1 MNRLPRNSE
10 HYDIEKFSEHAV
22 LALDAAM
29 YYAGELGHTY
39 VGTEHYLLGLLHEQ
53 PNTAAEILHA
63 ADITEPLIYQ
73 QIVQMVGKGSRT
85 NIGYRC
91 MTPALHRMF
100 RNAQSYAEQKNDVPL
115 DTQWLLLAILRDDNC
130 AALQLLES
138 LEADRDWLSNACI
151 GKYTPVS
158 HAPSM
163 PTAKEFPQLFRYGT
177 LLALT
182 DAQED
187 PLIGRDAEVERVL
200 QILSR
205 RSKNNPCLVGAAGV
219 GKTAIVQGVA
229 ERFARG
235 EVPQQLQGMY
245 LFSLDLGSLLAGA
258 KYRGD
263 FEERLRDCINEVID
277 SGRIILF
284 IDELHTI
291 VGAGAAE
298 GAIDAANLLK
308 PQLAR
313 GQLHIIGATTPEE
326 YTKSI
331 EKDAALARRFQSVT
345 IEEPT
350 KEQTMTILHGI
361 AGKYADFHRVT
372 IPAEVLHTCVEL
384 SDRYIGEKSFPDKAI
399 DLLDEACARASMRSH
414 PVVQPE
420 DAAAAAS
427 LRTGIPL
434 QRMTDG
440 EQERL
445 LALQTKLSEEIIGHD
460 AIIRTLSNAVC
471 RAGSGLRDPNR
482 PVGSFLLLG
491 PTGVGKT
498 AMVHALT
505 KCLYGS
511 EEALFTLDMS
521 EYMEA
526 HSVAK
531 LLGAP
536 AGYVG
541 YEEESPFCAHLRRRP
556 CSVILFD
563 EMEKAHPDV
572 LRILLQMLENG
583 MFTDSI
589 GRKISLRHSMIFLTS
604 NLGMHKTGSNVGF
617 LAKESAPTDSLRK
630 ELPPELIGRMDEIL
644 TFSPLNADS
653 LYRIAEKQAEA
664 VARRALQIGVTVTF
678 TEEALRTASEC
689 TGTREYGARPI
700 RRFLTQEVENP
711 LSAMWLR
718 GELHAGDAVT
728 VTAENGTF
736 RIRTA
741 ISV

>member
-1 MNRLPRNSE
+1 M
-10 HYDIEKFSEHAV
+10 

-29 YYAGELGHTY
+29 YYAGEFGHTY

-53 PNTAAEILHA
+53 PNAAAEILHSVG
-63 ADITEPLIYQ
+63 ITEPMVCQ
-73 QIVQMVGKGSRT
+73 QIIQMVGKGSRT

-100 RNAQSYAEQKNDVPL
+100 RNAQSYAGQENDAPL

-138 LEADRDWLSNACI
+138 LEADREWLCNACT
-151 GKYTPVS
+151 GKYIPVS
-158 HAPSM
+158 HTPAM
-163 PTAKEFPQLFRYGT
+163 PTAKEFPHLFRYGT
-177 LLALT
+177 LLALP

-187 PLIGRDAEVERVL
+187 PLIGRDAEVDRVL

-205 RSKNNPCLVGAAGV
+205 RSKNNPCLVGEAGV

-235 EVPQQLQGMY
+235 EVPAQLQGMFV
-245 LFSLDLGSLLAGA
+245 FSLDLGSLLAGA

-263 FEERLRDCINEVID
+263 FEERLRDCINEVTE

-284 IDELHTI
+284 IDEMHTI

-326 YTKSI
+326 YAKSI

-350 KEQTMTILHGI
+350 KEQTMSILQGI
-361 AGKYADFHRVT
+361 AGKYAEYHHVT
-372 IPAEVLHTCVEL
+372 IPEEVLCTCVTL

-399 DLLDEACARASMRSH
+399 DLLDEACARVAMRGHSE
-414 PVVQPE
+414 VQPE

-434 QRMTDG
+434 QRMTVG

-445 LALQTKLSEEIIGHD
+445 LTLQTKLSEEIIGHD
-460 AIIRTLSNAVC
+460 AIIRTLSGTVC
-471 RAGSGLRDPNR
+471 RAGSGLRDPER

-498 AMVHALT
+498 AMVRALT

-556 CSVILFD
+556 CSVVLFD

-572 LRILLQMLENG
+572 LRILLQMLESG
-583 MFTDSI
+583 ILTDST

-604 NLGMHKTGSNVGF
+604 NLGMHKIGGNVGF
-617 LAKESAPTDSLRK
+617 LSQNHAPTDSLRK

-644 TFSPLNADS
+644 TFSPLDAES
-653 LYRIAEKQAEA
+653 LYRIAAKQAEA
-664 VARRALQIGVTVTF
+664 VEKRASQIGVMVTF
-678 TEEALRTASEC
+678 TEEALRTASGC

-728 VTAENGTF
+728 VTAEDGKLQ
-736 RIRTA
+736 IRTA
-741 ISV
+741 VSV